1 MAARYS
7 GGNRWL
13 AGTGMAGV
21 GALLVGALMA
31 LGG

>member
-1 MAARYS
+1 MLARYS

-13 AGTGMAGV
+13 AGAGMGAI
-21 GALLVGALMA
+21 GALLVGALIA